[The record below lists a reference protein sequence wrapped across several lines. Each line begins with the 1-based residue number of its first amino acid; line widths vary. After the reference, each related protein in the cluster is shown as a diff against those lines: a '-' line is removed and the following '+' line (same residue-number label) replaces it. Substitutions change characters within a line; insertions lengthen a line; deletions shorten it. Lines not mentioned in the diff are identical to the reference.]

1 MEKVLVHVLDVAYV
15 QPLSEIYTLQEI
27 QCSELVSAET
37 CISEGISGYI
47 QSDIVN

>member
-27 QCSELVSAET
+27 QCLELVSAET
-37 CISEGISGYI
+37 CSSAGISDYI
-47 QSDIVN
+47 VCDTVN

>member
-27 QCSELVSAET
+27 QFLPLFSDET
-37 CISEGISGYI
+37 CSSAGTSDYI
-47 QSDIVN
+47 VSDIVN

>member
-1 MEKVLVHVLDVAYV
+1 MHVGDVAYV

-27 QCSELVSAET
+27 QCLELVSAET
-37 CISEGISGYI
+37 CSSAGISDYI

>member
-27 QCSELVSAET
+27 QCLELVSAET
-37 CISEGISGYI
+37 CSSASTSDYI
-47 QSDIVN
+47 QSGIVN